1 MQNAFWQ
8 SGSDSRWFLNNQTK
22 QLSRP
27 WKLPS
32 SEQTLVKTA
41 VELAGNPAT
50 VRSTGFFFSMKSCS
64 LSTLAT
70 TIILALF
77 LAWLLLV
84 CITTSTSNTGSY
96 KSLTH
101 LPDSQ
106 GEICG
111 EGAANAGRGN
121 LLYFEVSRCAGL
133 VPSGSEICRSKQVR
147 TQHESKFLIVQ
158 ISYSMCF
165 VPYYNSFHSF
175 NFADMRH

>member
-1 MQNAFWQ
+1 M
-8 SGSDSRWFLNNQTK
+8 
-22 QLSRP
+22 
-27 WKLPS
+27 PS

-96 KSLTH
+96 TSLIH

-111 EGAANAGRGN
+111 EGAVNTGRGN
-121 LLYFEVSRCAGL
+121 LLYFDVSRCAGL
-133 VPSGSEICRSKQVR
+133 APPGSEICRSKQVR
-147 TQHESKFLIVQ
+147 TQHELKFLTVQ

-165 VPYYNSFHSF
+165 VPYSNSFHSF

>member
-84 CITTSTSNTGSY
+84 CTTTSTSNTGSY
-96 KSLTH
+96 TSLTTC
-101 LPDSQ
+101 Q
-106 GEICG
+106 TARERYVE
-111 EGAANAGRGN
+111 EGR
-121 LLYFEVSRCAGL
+121 
-133 VPSGSEICRSKQVR
+133 R
-147 TQHESKFLIVQ
+147 TQEGRTCSILKSQDVLDSHHLVVRYVEA
-158 ISYSMCF
+158 
-165 VPYYNSFHSF
+165 N
-175 NFADMRH
+175 R